1 MLIVVFLL
9 ILTSDGFAFILLLGD
24 IMNKII
30 LVDGNNL
37 LFRSFYATAYQGVI
51 MKNSKG
57 FPTNAL
63 YGFINM
69 MNKIIQEENPSYIM
83 VAFDKG
89 KTFRHDK
96 YNQYKAGRS
105 EMPDELR
112 VQFPKAKEIL
122 ESMGIKYFEIDN
134 YEADDIIGTISLE
147 VEKSN
152 DFFATIVSSD
162 KDLLQLIGDRVD
174 VKLLKQTG
182 YIMMTKDEFIKTYQ
196 VPPIRMID
204 LKALM
209 GDSSDHI
216 PGVKGIGEK
225 TAITLLSKYQ
235 SLDNLYEHIN
245 EVTGKTREKLEND
258 KENAYMSYDLATI
271 YREVP
276 IDFSL
281 EDCIYT
287 KQNSKKFTELLQEF
301 EFHSLLKKYHLDD
314 VEHVTEKNS
323 MLSILPIE
331 KLSSNTFS
339 FYVETKGSVYSKSE
353 VLGVGIYDGISGY
366 FLSKNELEKNKEL
379 FSDSKYKYTY
389 DLKKDIVVLNSL
401 GISISNVTFDT
412 MIAAYLLDY
421 VVKDDISF
429 VAQAFDVSLP
439 LYEELYGTEKRPKE
453 ITEEKLKEVCCQ
465 KAKFIYDTRNQLLE
479 DLQKNNELEL
489 FQKIEMPLSRV
500 LADMELTGIKVDVSY
515 LDKIAL
521 DLKSQMEVVEKEIYE
536 LAGVTFNIMSPVQLS
551 KILFETLEIPYP
563 KRVKDGKYSTSKDIL
578 DKIHFVHPIVDKI
591 LEYRTLAKLYT
602 NYAVGLKAEV
612 REDGRIHTIFTQ
624 TLTRTGRLSSIS
636 PNLQNIP
643 ARAEYSKLIRKAFI
657 PDNNSKLLSSD
668 YSQVELRIFAH
679 MSKAENLI
687 QAFKENQDIHTKTAS
702 DIFQVS
708 MDEVTKDMRRTAK
721 AVNFGIL
728 YGISSFGLSEDL
740 GVDIATAKKFI
751 DNYLETYPG
760 ISEYMEDEKKK
771 AYELGYVTTLMNRR
785 RVIEELKNKNYM
797 IRSSGERMALNTPI
811 QGTAAD
817 ILKKAMVEIYDEFN
831 KRGLKSKMLIQVHD
845 ELVFNVLDDE
855 LEEVSSIVRN
865 IMENTIQLSVPLK
878 VDIEYGDNWYEA
890 K

>member
-1 MLIVVFLL
+1 
-9 ILTSDGFAFILLLGD
+9 
-24 IMNKII
+24 MNKII

-69 MNKIIQEENPSYIM
+69 MNKIIQEEKPSYIM

-96 YNQYKAGRS
+96 YDEYKAGRS

-112 VQFPKAKEIL
+112 LQFPKAKEIL
-122 ESMGIKYFEIDN
+122 DAQGIKHFEIDN
-134 YEADDIIGTISLE
+134 YEADDIIGTLSLE
-147 VEKSN
+147 VEHRD
-152 DFFATIVSSD
+152 DFVATIVSSD
-162 KDLLQLIGDRVD
+162 KDLLQLISDKVD
-174 VKLLKQTG
+174 VKLLKQSG
-182 YIMMTKDEFIKTYQ
+182 HIMMTKDEFIKTYQ

-225 TAITLLSKYQ
+225 TAINLLSKFQ
-235 SLDNLYEHIN
+235 SLDNLYLHID
-245 EVTGKTREKLEND
+245 EVSGKTREKLEND
-258 KENAYMSYDLATI
+258 KKNAYMSYDLATI

-276 IDFSL
+276 LDFTI
-281 EDCIYT
+281 EDCKYT
-287 KQNSKKFTELLQEF
+287 GENSEKFTELLQEF
-301 EFHSLLKKYHLDD
+301 EFHSLLKKYHL
-314 VEHVTEKNS
+314 TEDAATSVKKDEGI
-323 MLSILPIE
+323 SILPVE
-331 KLSSNTFS
+331 KLTSNTFS
-339 FYVETKGSVYSKSE
+339 FYVETRGAVYSKSE
-353 VLGVGIYDGISGY
+353 VLGVGIYDGVSGY
-366 FLSKNELEKNKEL
+366 YLSKEELEEHRNL
-379 FSDSKYKYTY
+379 FSNSSFKYTY
-389 DLKKDIVVLNSL
+389 DLKKNIVVLHSL
-401 GISISNVTFDT
+401 GIQISNVTFDT
-412 MIAAYLLDY
+412 MIATYLLDY
-421 VVKDDISF
+421 VVKDDISY

-439 LYEELYGTEKRPKE
+439 LYDDLFGSEKRPKE
-453 ITEEKLKEVCCQ
+453 VSPEVLRDVCCR

-479 DLQKNNELEL
+479 ELGKNNELDL
-489 FQKIEMPLSRV
+489 FQRIEMPLSRV
-500 LADMELTGIKVDVSY
+500 LADMELIGILVDVPY
-515 LDKIAL
+515 LEKIEA
-521 DLKSQMEVVEKEIYE
+521 DLKSQMDALEQEIYE
-536 LAGVTFNIMSPVQLS
+536 LAGTTFNIMSPAQLS
-551 KILFETLEIPYP
+551 KILFEKLEIPYP
-563 KRVKDGKYSTSKDIL
+563 KKVKDGKYSTSKDIL
-578 DKIHFVHPIVDKI
+578 DKIRFVHPIVDKI
-591 LEYRTLAKLYT
+591 LDYRTVSKLYT

-643 ARAEYSKLIRKAFI
+643 ASAEYSKLIRTAFI
-657 PDNNSKLLSSD
+657 PDSHSKLLSSD

-679 MSKAENLI
+679 MSKADNLI
-687 QAFKENQDIHTKTAS
+687 QAFKDGKDIHTKTAS
-702 DIFQVS
+702 DIFHVP
-708 MDEVTKDMRRTAK
+708 MEEVTKDMRRTAK

-740 GVDIATAKKFI
+740 GVDIVTAKKFI
-751 DNYLETYPG
+751 DNYLKTYPG
-760 ISEYMEDEKKK
+760 ISEYMEEEKKK

-855 LEEVSSIVRN
+855 LEEVSSIVRD
-865 IMENTIQLSVPLK
+865 IMEHTIELSVPLK
-878 VDIEYGDNWYEA
+878 VDIEYGNNLYEA

>member
-1 MLIVVFLL
+1 
-9 ILTSDGFAFILLLGD
+9 
-24 IMNKII
+24 MNKII

-69 MNKIIQEENPSYIM
+69 MNKIIQEEKPSYIM

-96 YNQYKAGRS
+96 YDEYKAGRS

-112 VQFPKAKEIL
+112 LQFPKAKEIL
-122 ESMGIKYFEIDN
+122 DAQGIKHFEIDN
-134 YEADDIIGTISLE
+134 YEADDIIGTLSLE
-147 VEKSN
+147 VEHRD
-152 DFFATIVSSD
+152 DFVATIVSSD
-162 KDLLQLIGDRVD
+162 KDLLQLISDKVD
-174 VKLLKQTG
+174 VKLLKQSG
-182 YIMMTKDEFIKTYQ
+182 HIMMTKSEFIKTYQ

-225 TAITLLSKYQ
+225 TAINLLSKYQ
-235 SLDNLYEHIN
+235 SLDNLYLHID
-245 EVTGKTREKLEND
+245 EVSGKTREKLESD
-258 KENAYMSYDLATI
+258 KKSAYMSYDLATI

-276 IDFSL
+276 LDFTI
-281 EDCIYT
+281 EDCKYT
-287 KQNSKKFTELLQEF
+287 GENSEKFTELLQEF
-301 EFHSLLKKYHLDD
+301 EFHSLLKKYHL
-314 VEHVTEKNS
+314 TEDAVSTVKKDEGI
-323 MLSILPIE
+323 SILPIE
-331 KLSSNTFS
+331 KLTSNTFS
-339 FYVETKGSVYSKSE
+339 FYVETRGSVYSKSE
-353 VLGVGIYDGISGY
+353 VLGVGIYDGVSGY
-366 FLSKNELEKNKEL
+366 YLSKEELEEHHNL
-379 FSDSKYKYTY
+379 FSNSSFKYTY
-389 DLKKDIVVLNSL
+389 DLKKNIVVLHSL
-401 GISISNVTFDT
+401 GIQISNVTFDT
-412 MIAAYLLDY
+412 MIATYLLDY
-421 VVKDDISF
+421 VVKDDISY

-439 LYEELYGTEKRPKE
+439 LYDDLFGSEKRPKE
-453 ITEEKLKEVCCQ
+453 VSPEVLRDVCCR

-479 DLQKNNELEL
+479 ELGKNNELDL

-500 LADMELTGIKVDVSY
+500 LADMELTGILVDVPY
-515 LDKIAL
+515 LEKIEA
-521 DLKSQMEVVEKEIYE
+521 DLKSQMDALEQEIYE
-536 LAGVTFNIMSPVQLS
+536 LAGTTFNIMSPAQLS
-551 KILFETLEIPYP
+551 KILFEKLEIPYP
-563 KRVKDGKYSTSKDIL
+563 KKVKDGKYSTSKDIL
-578 DKIHFVHPIVDKI
+578 DKIRFVHPIVDKI
-591 LEYRTLAKLYT
+591 LDYRTVSKLYT

-643 ARAEYSKLIRKAFI
+643 ASAEYSKLIRTAFI
-657 PDNNSKLLSSD
+657 PDPHSKLLSSD

-679 MSKAENLI
+679 MSKADNLI
-687 QAFKENQDIHTKTAS
+687 QAFKDGKDIHTKTAS
-702 DIFQVS
+702 DIFHVP

-740 GVDIATAKKFI
+740 GVDIVTAKKFI

-760 ISEYMEDEKKK
+760 ISEYMEEEKKK

-855 LEEVSSIVRN
+855 LEEVSSIVRD
-865 IMENTIQLSVPLK
+865 IMEHTIELSVPLK
-878 VDIEYGDNWYEA
+878 VDIEYGNNWYEA

>member
-1 MLIVVFLL
+1 
-9 ILTSDGFAFILLLGD
+9 
-24 IMNKII
+24 MNKII

-69 MNKIIQEENPSYIM
+69 MHKIIEEEAPSYIM

-96 YNQYKAGRS
+96 YEEYKAGRS

-112 VQFPKAKEIL
+112 LQFPKAKEVL
-122 ESMGIKYFEIDN
+122 DALGIKHFEIEN
-134 YEADDIIGTISLE
+134 YEADDIIGTLSLE
-147 VEKSN
+147 VEKRD
-152 DFFATIVSSD
+152 DFVATIISSD
-162 KDLLQLIGDRVD
+162 KDLLQLVSDKV
-174 VKLLKQTG
+174 VMKLLKQSG
-182 YIMMTKDEFIKTYQ
+182 HIMMTKEEFINTYQ

-225 TAITLLSKYQ
+225 TAINLLSKFQ
-235 SLDNLYEHIN
+235 SLDNLYNHID
-245 EVTGKTREKLEND
+245 EVTGKTKEKLEND
-258 KENAYMSYDLATI
+258 KKSAYMSYDLATI

-276 IDFSL
+276 LCFTL
-281 EDCIYT
+281 EDCKYT
-287 KQNSKKFTELLQEF
+287 RENTKEFRNILEEF
-301 EFHSLLKKYHLDD
+301 EFHSLLKKYHL
-314 VEHVTEKNS
+314 EEENSKPEKKEETTF
-323 MLSILPIE
+323 SILPID
-331 KLSSNTFS
+331 KLTANTFS
-339 FYVETKGSVYSKSE
+339 FYVETRGSVYSKSE

-366 FLSKNELEKNKEL
+366 FLSKEELEKHKDL
-379 FSDSKYKYTY
+379 FSGKSFKYTY
-389 DLKKDIVVLNSL
+389 DLKKDIVVLHSL
-401 GISISNVTFDT
+401 GIDVFNVTFDT
-412 MIAAYLLDY
+412 MIATYLLDY

-429 VAQAFDVSLP
+429 VAQAFDVRLP
-439 LYEELYGTEKRPKE
+439 LYDDLFGTEKRPKE
-453 ITEEKLKEVCCQ
+453 VSSDVLREVCCQ

-479 DLQKNNELEL
+479 ELKNNNELDL

-500 LADMELTGIKVDVSY
+500 LADMELTGIRVDVSY
-515 LDKIAL
+515 LEKVEL
-521 DLKSQMEVVEKEIYE
+521 ELKGQMDVLEQEIYE
-536 LAGVTFNIMSPVQLS
+536 LAGVVFNIMSPAQLS
-551 KILFETLEIPYP
+551 KVLFETLEIPYP
-563 KRVKDGKYSTSKDIL
+563 KKVKNNKYSTSKDIL
-578 DKIHFVHPIVDKI
+578 DKIRFVHPIVDKI

-643 ARAEYSKLIRKAFI
+643 ARQEYSKLIRKAFI
-657 PDNNSKLLSSD
+657 PEENSKLLSSD

-687 QAFKENQDIHTKTAS
+687 QAFKEGKDIHTKTAS
-702 DIFQVS
+702 DIFHVP
-708 MDEVTKDMRRTAK
+708 MEEVTKDMRRTAK

-760 ISEYMEDEKKK
+760 ISEYMEEEKKK
-771 AYELGYVTTLMNRR
+771 AYDLGYVTTLMNRR
-785 RVIEELKNKNYM
+785 RVVEELKNKNYM
-797 IRSSGERMALNTPI
+797 IRSSGERIALNTPI

-817 ILKKAMVEIYDEFN
+817 ILKKAMVEIYDEFH

-845 ELVFNVLDDE
+845 ELVFNVLNDE
-855 LEEVSSIVRN
+855 LDEVSSIVRD
-865 IMENTIQLSVPLK
+865 IMEHTIELSVPLK

>member
-1 MLIVVFLL
+1 
-9 ILTSDGFAFILLLGD
+9 
-24 IMNKII
+24 MNKII

-69 MNKIIQEENPSYIM
+69 MNKIIQEESPSYIM

-96 YNQYKAGRS
+96 YEEYKAGRS

-112 VQFPKAKEIL
+112 LQFPKAKEIL
-122 ESMGIKYFEIDN
+122 DAMGIKHFEIDN
-134 YEADDIIGTISLE
+134 YEADDIIGTLSLE
-147 VEKSN
+147 VEHRD
-152 DFFATIVSSD
+152 DFVATIVSSD
-162 KDLLQLIGDRVD
+162 KDLLQLISDKVD
-174 VKLLKQTG
+174 VKLLKQSG
-182 YIMMTKDEFIKTYQ
+182 HIMMTKSEFIKTYQ

-225 TAITLLSKYQ
+225 TAINLLSKFQ
-235 SLDNLYEHIN
+235 SLDNLYLHID
-245 EVTGKTREKLEND
+245 EVSGKTKEKLEND
-258 KENAYMSYDLATI
+258 KSSAYMSYDLATI

-276 IDFSL
+276 LDFTI
-281 EDCIYT
+281 EDCKYT
-287 KQNSKKFTELLQEF
+287 GENSVRFTELLQEF
-301 EFHSLLKKYHLDD
+301 EFHSLLKKYHLTED
-314 VEHVTEKNS
+314 VATTVKKEEVI
-323 MLSILPIE
+323 SILPIE
-331 KLSSNTFS
+331 KLTSNTFS
-339 FYVETKGSVYSKSE
+339 FYVETRGSVYSKSE

-366 FLSKNELEKNKEL
+366 FLSREELEEHRDL
-379 FSDSKYKYTY
+379 FSNSSFKYTY
-389 DLKKDIVVLNSL
+389 DLKKNIVVLNSL
-401 GISISNVTFDT
+401 GIQISNVTFDT
-412 MIAAYLLDY
+412 MIATYLLDY
-421 VVKDDISF
+421 VVKDDISY

-439 LYEELYGTEKRPKE
+439 LYDDLFGTEKRPKE
-453 ITEEKLKEVCCQ
+453 VSSDVLKDVCCR

-479 DLQKNNELEL
+479 DLGKNNELDL

-500 LADMELTGIKVDVSY
+500 LADMELTGILVDVPY
-515 LDKIAL
+515 LEKIEA
-521 DLKSQMEVVEKEIYE
+521 DLKSQMDVLEQEIYE
-536 LAGVTFNIMSPVQLS
+536 LAGITFNIMSPAQLA
-551 KILFETLEIPYP
+551 KVLFENLEIPYP
-563 KRVKDGKYSTSKDIL
+563 KKVKDGKYSTSKDIL
-578 DKIHFVHPIVDKI
+578 DKIRFVHPIVDKI
-591 LEYRTLAKLYT
+591 LDYRTVSKLYT
-602 NYAVGLKAEV
+602 NYAVGLKSEV

-643 ARAEYSKLIRKAFI
+643 ASLEYSKLIRTAFI
-657 PDNNSKLLSSD
+657 PDPHSKILSSD

-679 MSKAENLI
+679 MSKADNLI
-687 QAFKENQDIHTKTAS
+687 QAFKDGKDIHTKTAS
-702 DIFQVS
+702 DIFHVP

-760 ISEYMEDEKKK
+760 ISEYMEEEKKK

-797 IRSSGERMALNTPI
+797 IRSSGERIALNTPI

-855 LEEVSSIVRN
+855 LEEVSSIVRD
-865 IMENTIQLSVPLK
+865 IMENTIKLSVPLK

>member
-1 MLIVVFLL
+1 
-9 ILTSDGFAFILLLGD
+9 
-24 IMNKII
+24 MNKII

-69 MNKIIQEENPSYIM
+69 MHKIVEEEAPSYIM

-96 YNQYKAGRS
+96 YDEYKAGRS

-112 VQFPKAKEIL
+112 LQFPKAKEVL
-122 ESMGIKYFEIDN
+122 DALGIKHFEIDN
-134 YEADDIIGTISLE
+134 YEADDIIGTLSLE
-147 VEKSN
+147 VEN
-152 DFFATIVSSD
+152 RDDFVATIISSD
-162 KDLLQLIGDRVD
+162 KDLLQLVSDKV
-174 VKLLKQTG
+174 VMKLLKQSG
-182 YIMMTKDEFIKTYQ
+182 HIMMTKEEFEKTYQ

-209 GDSSDHI
+209 GDASDHI

-225 TAITLLSKYQ
+225 TAINLLSKFE
-235 SLDNLYEHIN
+235 SLDNLYNHID
-245 EVTGKTREKLEND
+245 EVTGKTKEKLQND
-258 KENAYMSYDLATI
+258 KDSAYMSYDLATI

-276 IDFSL
+276 LDFTL
-281 EDCIYT
+281 EDCKYT
-287 KQNSKKFTELLQEF
+287 RENTKEFKSLLEEF
-301 EFHSLLKKYHLDD
+301 EFHSLLKKFHLEGENNDAL
-314 VEHVTEKNS
+314 VEVKKESEDIK
-323 MLSILPIE
+323 ILPIDE
-331 KLSSNTFS
+331 LKSNTFS
-339 FYVETKGSVYSKSE
+339 FYVETRGSVYSKSE
-353 VLGVGIYDGISGY
+353 VLGIGIYDGISGY
-366 FLSKNELEKNKEL
+366 FLSKDELNNYKDL
-379 FSDSKYKYTY
+379 FSGKSFKYTY
-389 DLKKDIVVLNSL
+389 DLKKDIVVLHSL
-401 GISISNVTFDT
+401 GIDVNNVTFDT
-412 MIAAYLLDY
+412 MIATYLLDY

-429 VAQAFDVSLP
+429 VAQAFDVKLP
-439 LYEELYGTEKRPKE
+439 LYDDLFGTEKRPKE
-453 ITEEKLKEVCCQ
+453 VSLEVLRDVCCR

-479 DLQKNNELEL
+479 ELQKNNELDL

-500 LADMELTGIKVDVSY
+500 LADMELTGIKVDVDY
-515 LDKIAL
+515 LDKVASE
-521 DLKSQMEVVEKEIYE
+521 LKSQMEVIEKEIYE
-536 LAGVTFNIMSPVQLS
+536 LAGVTFNIMSPAQLS
-551 KILFETLEIPYP
+551 KVLFETLEIPYP

-578 DKIHFVHPIVDKI
+578 DKIRFVHPIVDKI

-643 ARAEYSKLIRKAFI
+643 ARAEYSKLIRKVFV
-657 PDNNSKLLSSD
+657 PDDNSKLLSSD

-687 QAFKENQDIHTKTAS
+687 QAFVDGKDIHTKTAS
-702 DIFQVS
+702 DIFHVS
-708 MDEVTKDMRRTAK
+708 MDDVTKDMRRTAK

-740 GVDIATAKKFI
+740 GIDITTAKKFI

-760 ISEYMEDEKKK
+760 ISEYMEEEKKK

-845 ELVFNVLDDE
+845 ELVFNVLNDE
-855 LEEVSSIVRN
+855 LEEVSSIVRD

>member
-1 MLIVVFLL
+1 
-9 ILTSDGFAFILLLGD
+9 
-24 IMNKII
+24 MNKII

-69 MNKIIQEENPSYIM
+69 MNKIIQEEKPSYIM

-96 YNQYKAGRS
+96 YDEYKAGRS

-112 VQFPKAKEIL
+112 LQFPKAKEIL
-122 ESMGIKYFEIDN
+122 DAQGIKHFEIDN
-134 YEADDIIGTISLE
+134 YEADDIIGTLSLE
-147 VEKSN
+147 VEHRD
-152 DFFATIVSSD
+152 DFVATIVSSD
-162 KDLLQLIGDRVD
+162 KDLLQLISDKVD
-174 VKLLKQTG
+174 VKLLKQSG
-182 YIMMTKDEFIKTYQ
+182 HIMMTKDEFIKTYQ

-225 TAITLLSKYQ
+225 TAINLLSKFQ
-235 SLDNLYEHIN
+235 SLDNLYLHID
-245 EVTGKTREKLEND
+245 EVSGKTREKLEND
-258 KENAYMSYDLATI
+258 KKNAYMSYDLATI

-276 IDFSL
+276 LDFTI
-281 EDCIYT
+281 EDCKYT
-287 KQNSKKFTELLQEF
+287 GENSEKFTELLQEF
-301 EFHSLLKKYHLDD
+301 EFHSLLKKYHL
-314 VEHVTEKNS
+314 TEDAATSVKKDEGI
-323 MLSILPIE
+323 SILSVE
-331 KLSSNTFS
+331 KLTSNNFS
-339 FYVETKGSVYSKSE
+339 FYVETRGAVYSKSE
-353 VLGVGIYDGISGY
+353 VLGVGIYDGVSGY
-366 FLSKNELEKNKEL
+366 YLSKEELEEHRNL
-379 FSDSKYKYTY
+379 FSNSSFKYTY
-389 DLKKDIVVLNSL
+389 DLKKNIVVLHSL
-401 GISISNVTFDT
+401 GIQISNVTFDT
-412 MIAAYLLDY
+412 MIATYLLDY
-421 VVKDDISF
+421 VVKDDISY

-439 LYEELYGTEKRPKE
+439 LYDDLFGSEKRPKE
-453 ITEEKLKEVCCQ
+453 VSPEVLRDVCCR

-479 DLQKNNELEL
+479 ELGKNNELDL

-500 LADMELTGIKVDVSY
+500 LADMELTGILVDVPY
-515 LDKIAL
+515 LEKIEA
-521 DLKSQMEVVEKEIYE
+521 DLKSQMDALEQEIYE
-536 LAGVTFNIMSPVQLS
+536 LAGTTFNIMSPAQLS
-551 KILFETLEIPYP
+551 KILFEKLEIPYP
-563 KRVKDGKYSTSKDIL
+563 KKVKDGKYSTSKDIL
-578 DKIHFVHPIVDKI
+578 DKIRFVHPIVDKI
-591 LEYRTLAKLYT
+591 LDYRTVSKLYT

-643 ARAEYSKLIRKAFI
+643 ASAEYSKLIRTAFI
-657 PDNNSKLLSSD
+657 PDSHSKLLSSD

-679 MSKAENLI
+679 MSKADNLI
-687 QAFKENQDIHTKTAS
+687 QAFKDGKDIHTKTAS
-702 DIFQVS
+702 DIFHVP
-708 MDEVTKDMRRTAK
+708 MEEVTKDMRRTAK

-740 GVDIATAKKFI
+740 GVDIVTAKKFI
-751 DNYLETYPG
+751 DNYLKTYPG
-760 ISEYMEDEKKK
+760 ISEYMEEEKKK

-855 LEEVSSIVRN
+855 LEEVSSIVRD
-865 IMENTIQLSVPLK
+865 IMEHTIELSVPLK
-878 VDIEYGDNWYEA
+878 VDIEYGNNWYEA